1 MPSKIYIIS
10 LLLNSEAYQKALLKV
25 LKQPRVTQNIMVD
38 QFDGVVFNIN
48 ACSNL
53 SFSND
58 KLSAERIDH
67 N

>member
-25 LKQPRVTQNIMVD
+25 LNQPRVTRNITMD
-38 QFDGVVFNIN
+38 QLDGVVSNIN

-58 KLSAERIDH
+58 KLSAEGIDH